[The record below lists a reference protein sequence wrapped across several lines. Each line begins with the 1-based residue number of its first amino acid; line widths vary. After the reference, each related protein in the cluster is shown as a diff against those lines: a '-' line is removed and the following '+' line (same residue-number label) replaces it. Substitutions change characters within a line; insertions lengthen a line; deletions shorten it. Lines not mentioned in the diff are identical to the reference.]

1 MWVTAAWPLVI
12 IGSREGLWLLP
23 ENQIL
28 GVTCLLPSPGL
39 QTECWRDKSGSHL
52 YGAGPPGSGVRGGE
66 EALPEQK
73 LHGAMGSRATSWHR
87 CSHQLDR
94 CRHKLHQR
102 GRCRTLG
109 PGEDTYPPL
118 RYQQATGRV
127 GLLPSKITSPKLQ
140 PPKAGSGPLL
150 SDMSLS
156 SHILLHLSKL
166 EQLADWQMEFTL
178 WHLKAILQKELKSLI
193 LK

>member
-1 MWVTAAWPLVI
+1 M
-12 IGSREGLWLLP
+12 
-23 ENQIL
+23 
-28 GVTCLLPSPGL
+28 
-39 QTECWRDKSGSHL
+39 
-52 YGAGPPGSGVRGGE
+52 
-66 EALPEQK
+66 PEQK

-178 WHLKAILQKELKSLI
+178 WHLKAILQKELKITNPEMIHIFIPSCKAVNKN
-193 LK
+193 LKRKDIMPPCHPQRKLFFVQ